1 MDIYHTEVGG
11 APETGPD
18 CGADETAAIPTAAA
32 RSADRR
38 LKFEKQTWR

>member
-1 MDIYHTEVGG
+1 MDIKYAEVGG

-32 RSADRR
+32 
-38 LKFEKQTWR
+38 